1 HNVAVMR
8 ERRRPGVKICAMI
21 KADGYGHNAALV
33 ADALVNFS
41 GPKGQEAPVVDAIGV
56 ATIDEAAALPQL
68 AVPTLVF
75 QPVENALV
83 APQRERVEYAIR
95 NDWQLTLASKSA
107 ADDVARIAA
116 MLNKRAQVQVMIDT
130 GMARSGVGVERAIEL
145 LHQVN
150 QWPALRLC
158 GIW

>member
-1 HNVAVMR
+1 MAQVVQQPRLLVSRGALLHNVAVMR
-8 ERRRPGVKICAMI
+8 ERLRPGVKICAMI

-83 APQRERVEYAIR
+83 GPPCARTINGGSSAGGTPKSR
-95 NDWQLTLASKSA
+95 LT
-107 ADDVARIAA
+107 
-116 MLNKRAQVQVMIDT
+116 
-130 GMARSGVGVERAIEL
+130 GG
-145 LHQVN
+145 
-150 QWPALRLC
+150 
-158 GIW
+158 